1 MTMHDTRLLGG
12 TAPRALLAH
21 PRADGTN
28 VAAALSA
35 IQAAVSE
42 QKSDFKQSVE
52 ALQKTF
58 SDFKAENDRA
68 LSDIKAGKTD
78 VVTTEKVDRINN
90 AVDGAVKQVENAT
103 KSIAAFEKDIDEM
116 SKKIAAMQH
125 GGGSGAKADPRM
137 ANEHAQ
143 AYCDQFTAYFR
154 GGENAV
160 PGGERALKELGIKA
174 AMIAGSEPDGGFT
187 VRPEMETA
195 IDETLR
201 EVSPMRQICSVRPI
215 SAASYKKL
223 VNQHGTAAGWVG
235 ETDSRP
241 QTAGANLSELEFP
254 VMELYAMPAA
264 SQLLLDDSF
273 VDIGSWLA
281 SEVELEFAA
290 QEGAAFI
297 AGDGSKKPKG
307 IIGGYQI
314 VAESAYS
321 WGKLAYVPT
330 GGAAGFAAT
339 DPADALVDLYHSPK
353 SAYRTNAT
361 WIMNRKTM
369 GTSRKIKDGDGNYLI
384 NMNFRTDGPVQ
395 EMLGRPVLEMPD
407 MPDVAA
413 NSFPI
418 AFGDFQ
424 RGYVI
429 VDRVGIRVLRDP
441 YTAKPYVL
449 FYTTKRVGG
458 GVQNFEAIRLL
469 KVAAN

>member
-1 MTMHDTRLLGG
+1 MHDTRLLGG
-12 TAPRALLAH
+12 TAPRALLAL
-21 PRADGTN
+21 PRAEGAN

-42 QKSDFKQSVE
+42 QKSDFKLSVE

-90 AVDGAVKQVENAT
+90 AVTDAVKQVEETT
-103 KSIAAFEKDIDEM
+103 KSIKAFEKDIDEM

-125 GGGSGAKADPRM
+125 GGGSGKADPRM

-143 AYCDQFTAYFR
+143 AYCDAFSAYFR

-160 PGGERALKELGIKA
+160 PGGERALKELGVKA

-201 EVSPMRQICSVRPI
+201 EVSPMRQICTVRQI
-215 SAASYKKL
+215 GTGSLKKL
-223 VNQHGTAAGWVG
+223 VNKHGTVTGWVG

-264 SQLLLDDSF
+264 SQSLLDDSF

-297 AGDGSKKPKG
+297 SGDGSKKPRG

-321 WGKLAYVPT
+321 WGNLAYVQT
-330 GGAAGFAAT
+330 GAAGGFASTNA
-339 DPADALVDLYHSPK
+339 ADALVDLYHSPK
-353 SAYRTNAT
+353 SAYRTNAS

-369 GTSRKIKDGDGNYLI
+369 GTCRKLKDGQGNYLI
-384 NMNFRTDGPVQ
+384 NMSVRTDGPVQ
-395 EMLGRPVLEMPD
+395 EMLGRPVIEMPD
-407 MPDVAA
+407 MPDIAA

-418 AFGDFQ
+418 AFGDFR
-424 RGYVI
+424 RGYLI
-429 VDRVGIRVLRDP
+429 VDRIGIRVLRDP

-469 KVAAN
+469 KISAS

>member
-1 MTMHDTRLLGG
+1 MSMHDPRLLGG
-12 TAPRALLAH
+12 TSPRALIGDV
-21 PRADGTN
+21 RADGGN
-28 VAAALSA
+28 VAAALAA

-52 ALQKTF
+52 NLQKSF
-58 SDFKAENDRA
+58 ADFKAENDRA

-143 AYCDQFTAYFR
+143 AYCDQFSAYFR
-154 GGENAV
+154 GGEQAV

-201 EVSPMRQICSVRPI
+201 EVSPMRQICSVRQI
-215 SAASYKKL
+215 STGSLKKL
-223 VNQHGTAAGWVG
+223 VNQHGTATGWVG

-264 SQLLLDDSF
+264 SQALLDDSF
-273 VDIGSWLA
+273 VDIGAWLA
-281 SEVELEFAA
+281 GEVELEFAA

-297 AGDGSKKPKG
+297 SGDGSKKPRG
-307 IIGGYQI
+307 IIGGYQV
-314 VAESAYS
+314 VAENAYA

-330 GGAAGFAAT
+330 GAAGGFAST
-339 DPADALVDLYHSPK
+339 NPADALVDLYHSPK
-353 SAYRTNAT
+353 SAYRTNAN

-369 GTSRKIKDGDGNYLI
+369 STCRKLKDGQGNYLI
-384 NMNFRTDGPVQ
+384 NMSFRTDGPVQ
-395 EMLGRPVLEMPD
+395 EMLGRPVVEMPD
-407 MPDVAA
+407 MPDIAA

-424 RGYVI
+424 RGYLI

-469 KVAAN
+469 KIAAS